1 MDEQLAAEGIT
12 TECYNKTLG
21 HLPLRARRI
30 QQIPPVCLRRLSLSV
45 ETRSGAEERFSKHSS
60 LHPKCANSKVAR

>member
-12 TECYNKTLG
+12 TECYNKTMG
-21 HLPLRARRI
+21 HLSLGAGRI
-30 QQIPPVCLRRLSLSV
+30 QQIPPVCVCRLSLSV

-60 LHPKCANSKVAR
+60 LHSKCANSKMAR

>member
-1 MDEQLAAEGIT
+1 MDEQLAAERIT

-21 HLPLRARRI
+21 HLSLRAGRI
-30 QQIPPVCLRRLSLSV
+30 QQIPPVCVRRISLSV

-60 LHPKCANSKVAR
+60 LHSKCANSKMA